1 MEQVKTPRVE
11 LEKRWKRLQEKMRE
25 KGIGGALI
33 VQRADLFYYSG
44 TGQDAHLF
52 IPAEGLPQLLVRR
65 NLQRARLESSL
76 PQIGSLGGWGDLA
89 GLIAEEAPKDAPLGL
104 ELDVLPV
111 NLFHRYKKLFAPL
124 ELTDISP
131 LIRRLRAVKSAYELR
146 QLKEAAALAEAV
158 FALVKKIYRTGMTE
172 LELAAE
178 LEAFARTGGHQ
189 GAIRMRGFNQEMFYS
204 HTLSGESATVPS
216 FFNGVTGGYGLNPSF
231 PQGASNKKIKP
242 GEILLIDFVTV
253 VNGYMVD
260 QTRIF
265 CPGEPAPSL
274 LRAHETA
281 LQIKRAL
288 VKKGQTGANGAD
300 LYREAVGIAAA
311 AGLED
316 HFMGAAE
323 KVAFVGHGVGLELDE
338 LPVIARNYDI
348 TLASGMVIAL
358 EPKFVFP
365 GQGTVGIEDTFV
377 VRAGGLEQ
385 LTSFDE
391 AIQVL

>member
-1 MEQVKTPRVE
+1 M
-11 LEKRWKRLQEKMRE
+11 E
-25 KGIGGALI
+25 KGICGALI
-33 VQRADLFYYSG
+33 VHGPICSIAHR
-44 TGQDAHLF
+44 TGCSSLYPGRGSAAPGEAQSAAGAL
-52 IPAEGLPQLLVRR
+52 
-65 NLQRARLESSL
+65 SSL
-76 PQIGSLGGWGDLA
+76 PQIGSLGGWAIRRRSPKGSRMPGA
-89 GLIAEEAPKDAPLGL
+89 GADA
-104 ELDVLPV
+104 PV

-158 FALVKKIYRTGMTE
+158 FAQVKKIYRTGMTE

-231 PQGASNKKIKP
+231 PQGASNKKIRP
-242 GEILLIDFVTV
+242 GDLLLIDFVTV

-288 VKKGQTGANGAD
+288 MKRVDRSQ
-300 LYREAVGIAAA
+300 RCRSI
-311 AGLED
+311 
-316 HFMGAAE
+316 
-323 KVAFVGHGVGLELDE
+323 
-338 LPVIARNYDI
+338 
-348 TLASGMVIAL
+348 
-358 EPKFVFP
+358 P
-365 GQGTVGIEDTFV
+365 GGRWDRRRC
-377 VRAGGLEQ
+377 RAGG
-385 LTSFDE
+385 SFHGGSGE
-391 AIQVL
+391 GRLCRARGRPRAR